1 MVAGVDCPS
10 LALRC
15 LNDTPGSC
23 YLVSQRVDGQLLP
36 ACYINFDAAENKA
49 FIISIQSYVYF
60 VLVLNELIQ
69 HSVVVC

>member
-23 YLVSQRVDGQLLP
+23 YLVSQSVDGQLLP
-36 ACYINFDAAENKA
+36 ACYINFDAAENKE
-49 FIISIQSYVYF
+49 FVISIQIDAIF
-60 VLVLNELIQ
+60 Q
-69 HSVVVC
+69 VVFILCWCLTC